1 MGFIMANS
9 TFELSEQQKK
19 ELSDI
24 FGRGVNFKDKER
36 HFYTHDVGA
45 LPSLI
50 KTMVGKSKPAAIVK
64 VKNEEKAVE
73 LINFARKYKIPV
85 VPRAGAS
92 SGYGGII
99 PTKGG
104 IIADVTP
111 MRHIINL
118 DKENLR
124 VTVGAGAV
132 WYNLEEKLNEE
143 GLAVQAVPSSAM
155 SATVGGWLAQNG
167 VGYGS
172 YEYGWSQDTM
182 ESARVVMPNGEVKEF
197 SGEELGKIIGTMGA
211 TGIITQIT
219 LKLRKYEKTG
229 AISAKFPDA
238 ASMKKAIKMVR
249 EKKVPVWAISF
260 LNPQWADM
268 KNKAPYK
275 THYGETVD
283 EHRPE
288 LPLSYIC
295 NFAYPVSRDVSAL
308 ESIVKE
314 AGGEI
319 LPEEIAEH
327 ETQEWFRSMK
337 VKRLGPSF
345 IPAEVVVP
353 VDKIDTIFNEIE
365 KKIGL
370 PVLVEGMV
378 TKGEEAIML
387 CFMPHSERSFK
398 YNLAFPLALSIVKIA
413 EENGGRIYASGLYF
427 ASQAEKVY
435 RDRFKLIKDFK
446 KEVDPDDIMNPETMT
461 GKSMINTGLSM
472 AKTFE
477 PMARIVGNMSG
488 VGHQEFKDEKG
499 LPGDIISHAFTC
511 AQCGYC
517 VNECDQYYGRGWE
530 SQSPRGKWFFI
541 KEYLAGKM
549 PLDQEQVDTFL
560 ACTTCEMCDYYCQL
574 DLPIERSW
582 MTLRENFVQK
592 RGMMTIPPF
601 EIMAQ
606 SLDNQRNIWANY
618 RVDRDKW
625 IPDDLRPKI
634 KDKAEIAYFAGCTA
648 SFVEKDVAVG
658 TARLLDEAGIEF
670 TTLGDKEAC
679 CGIPMLV
686 AGKWDVFE
694 RILKMNIANMQ
705 KAGAKTVVT
714 SCPACLLMWRTIY
727 PQWAEKL
734 GMEFDIEAR
743 HYSEV
748 LMDKLDV
755 LKPKFKVPLN
765 KTVAWHDS
773 CHIGRAGAGVYDAP
787 RELLKAI
794 PGVEFKEMEHNRE
807 KALCCGSVVTLIDEP
822 KIASKIGNVRLQ
834 EAVDQDADIMAALC
848 PCCVVQF
855 RVAARENDVNMEIQD
870 LGALAARSLGYDIPD
885 TTNDALAAW
894 AVFEKMIDLMEPENM
909 TEMMVELL
917 PDMIGAMPSYMQ
929 AMMKTVK
936 YVPGM
941 DALMKP
947 MMPKMMPMLMP
958 SLMPKVMPKMLKA
971 VEKRVPMPD
980 YMQEQMPDL
989 MPAAMENLMPNMLPQ
1004 IAPLLTPKMI
1014 EYIKAN

>member
-1 MGFIMANS
+1 MANDKY
-9 TFELSEQQKK
+9 ELSDLQKQ

-36 HFYTHDVGA
+36 TFYTHDVGA
-45 LPSLI
+45 LPSLVKGLLG
-50 KTMVGKSKPAAIVK
+50 KTKPAAIVK
-64 VKNEEKAVE
+64 VINEKKAVE
-73 LINFARKYKIPV
+73 IVNFARKYKIPI
-85 VPRAGAS
+85 VPRAGAT

-111 MRHIINL
+111 MRKIINI
-118 DKENLR
+118 DKENMK
-124 VTVGAGAV
+124 VTVGAGII
-132 WYNLEEKLNEE
+132 WSDLESKLNEE
-143 GLAVQAVPSSAM
+143 GLAVQAVPSSAVA
-155 SATVGGWLAQNG
+155 ATVGGWLAQNG

-172 YEYGWSQDTM
+172 YEFGWSQDTM
-182 ESARVVMPNGEVKEF
+182 ESARMVLPNGDVKEF
-197 SGEELGKIIGTMGA
+197 SGEELGKIIGTMGT
-211 TGIITQIT
+211 TGIITEVT
-219 LKLRKYEKTG
+219 LNLRKYEKT
-229 AISAKFPDA
+229 AAVSAEFADA
-238 ASMKKAIKMVR
+238 ASMRAAIKKAG
-249 EKKVPVWAISF
+249 EKKIPIWSISF
-260 LNPQWADM
+260 INPQWAEM
-268 KNKAPYK
+268 KNIAPYK

-283 EHRPE
+283 DNRPE
-288 LPLSYIC
+288 LPSSYIC
-295 NFAYPVSRDVSAL
+295 NFAYPESRDISGL
-308 ESIVKE
+308 KELIKES
-314 AGGEI
+314 GGKV
-319 LPEEIAEH
+319 LPQEIADH
-327 ETQEWFRSMK
+327 ETEEWFRSMK

-353 VDKIDTIFNEIE
+353 VDKIDTIFSEIN

-378 TKGEEAIML
+378 TNGDEAIML
-387 CFMPHSERSFK
+387 CFIPHSERSFK

-413 EENGGRIYASGLYF
+413 EENGGRIYSSGLYF
-427 ASQAEKVY
+427 AKQAENVFGK
-435 RDRFKLIKDFK
+435 RLPEIRKFKQQ
-446 KEVDPDDIMNPETMT
+446 VDPDDIMNPETLT
-461 GKSMINTGLSM
+461 GKPMIKTGLSL

-477 PMARIVGNMSG
+477 PMARAVGNMSG
-488 VGHQEFKDEKG
+488 AGDVAFKDEKG
-499 LPGDIISHAFTC
+499 IPGDIISHAYTC

-541 KEYLAGKM
+541 KEYLAGRAE
-549 PLDQEQVDTFL
+549 LDQEQVDTFL

-606 SLDNQRNIWANY
+606 SLDKERNIWANY

-625 IPDDLRPKI
+625 LPDDIRAKI

-658 TARLLDEAGIEF
+658 AVRILDDAGIEF
-670 TTLGDKEAC
+670 AYLGDKESC

-694 RILKMNIANMQ
+694 RILKMNIVNMQ
-705 KAGAKTVVT
+705 KKGVKTVVT
-714 SCPACLLMWRTIY
+714 SCPACMLMWRTIY

-734 GMEFDIEAR
+734 GMDFDIEAK
-743 HYSEV
+743 HYSEIV
-748 LMDKLDV
+748 MDKLDV
-755 LKPKFKVPLN
+755 LKPKFVKPLN

-794 PGVEFKEMEHNRE
+794 PGVKFKEMEHNRE

-822 KIASKIGNVRLQ
+822 KVASIIGNTRLQ

-848 PCCVVQF
+848 PCCLVQF
-855 RVAARENDVNMEIQD
+855 RIAARDNNVNMEIQD

-885 TTNDALAAW
+885 TTNDALVAW
-894 AVFEKMIDLMEPENM
+894 STFDKMIELMEPENM

-917 PDMIGAMPSYMQ
+917 PDMIGAMPSYMR

-941 DALMKP
+941 DMLMKP
-947 MMPKMMPMLMP
+947 MMPTMMPMLMP

-980 YMQEQMPDL
+980 YMKEQMPDL
-989 MPAAMENLMPNMLPQ
+989 MPAAMENLLPNMLPQ
-1004 IAPLLTPKMI
+1004 IIPLLTPKMI
-1014 EYIKAN
+1014 QYIKDN

>member
-1 MGFIMANS
+1 MTN
-9 TFELSEQQKK
+9 TVYELKDEQKQ
-19 ELSDI
+19 ELASM
-24 FGRGVNFKDKER
+24 FGKGVNFSEKER
-36 HFYTHDVGA
+36 HYYTHDVGA
-45 LPSLI
+45 LPGLV
-50 KTMVGKSKPAAIVK
+50 KKVVGNTKPAAIVK
-64 VKNEEKAVE
+64 VANEDKAVE
-73 LINFARKYKIPV
+73 LMNFARKYGIPV

-99 PTKGG
+99 PTRGG
-104 IIADVTP
+104 IVADVTP
-111 MRHIINL
+111 MRKIIDV
-118 DKENLR
+118 DKENHL
-124 VTVGAGAV
+124 VTVGAGIV
-132 WYNLEEKLNEE
+132 WYDLETKLNEE
-143 GLAVQAVPSSAM
+143 GLAVQAVPSSAL

-182 ESARVVMPNGEVKEF
+182 ESARVVLPNGEVRDF
-197 SGEELGKIIGTMGA
+197 SGEELNKIIGTMGT
-211 TGIITQIT
+211 TGIITQVT
-219 LKLRKYEKTG
+219 LRVRDYEKTA
-229 AISAKFPDA
+229 AISAEFPDSS
-238 ASMKKAIKMVR
+238 SMKEAIRKTG
-249 EKKVPVWAISF
+249 EKNIPIWAISF
-260 LNPQWADM
+260 INPQWAGM
-268 KNKAPYK
+268 KNRAPYK
-275 THYGETVD
+275 THYGETVEED
-283 EHRPE
+283 RPE
-288 LPLSYIC
+288 LPESYIC
-295 NFAYPVSRDVSAL
+295 NFAYPESRDVTGL
-308 ESIVKE
+308 KEIIEE
-314 AGGEI
+314 AGGKV

-327 ETQEWFRSMK
+327 ETEEWFRSMK

-353 VDKIDTIFNEIE
+353 VDKIDTMFKEIGDRV
-365 KKIGL
+365 GL

-378 TKGEEAIML
+378 TKGDEAVML
-387 CFMPHSERSFK
+387 CFMPHSEKSFK

-413 EENGGRIYASGLYF
+413 EENGGRIYSSGLYF
-427 ASQAEKVY
+427 SKQAENVFGK
-435 RDRFKLIKDFK
+435 RLPAIQEFK
-446 KEVDPDDIMNPETMT
+446 KQIDPDDIMNPETLT
-461 GKSMINTGLSM
+461 GKPMLRTGLSF
-472 AKTFE
+472 AKAFE
-477 PMARIVGNMSG
+477 PMARAVGNMSG
-488 VGHQEFKDEKG
+488 VDKQEFSETKG
-499 LPGDIISHAFTC
+499 IPGDIVSHAYTC

-530 SQSPRGKWFFI
+530 SQSPRGKWFFL
-541 KEYLAGKM
+541 KEYFAGRM
-549 PLDQEQVDTFL
+549 DLDQEQADTFL

-582 MTLRENFVQK
+582 MTLRENLVQK

-606 SLDNQRNIWANY
+606 SLDNQRNIWASY
-618 RVDRDKW
+618 REDRDKW
-625 IPDDLRPKI
+625 MPDDIRAKI
-634 KDKAEIAYFAGCTA
+634 KDKADIAYFAGCTA

-658 TARLLDEAGIEF
+658 TVRLLDDAGIEF
-670 TTLGDKEAC
+670 TYLGDKEAC

-705 KAGAKTVVT
+705 KHGAKTVVT

-734 GMEFDIEAR
+734 GMDFDIEAR

-773 CHIGRAGAGVYDAP
+773 CHIGRAGAGIYDAP

-794 PGVEFKEMEHNRE
+794 PGIKFKEMEHNRE

-822 KIASKIGNVRLQ
+822 DVAGKIGNVRLK
-834 EAVDQDADIMAALC
+834 EAEDQDADIMAALC

-855 RVAARENDVNMEIQD
+855 RVAAQENNVDMEIQD

-885 TTNDALAAW
+885 STNDALVAW
-894 AVFEKMIDLMEPENM
+894 ATFDKMIELMEPENM

-917 PDMIGAMPSYMQ
+917 PDMIDAMPSYMQ
-929 AMMKTVK
+929 TMMKTVK

-947 MMPKMMPMLMP
+947 MMPRMMPLLMP
-958 SLMPKVMPKMLKA
+958 SLMPKVMPKMLVA
-971 VEKRVPMPD
+971 VEKRVPMPQH
-980 YMQEQMPDL
+980 MKEQMPDL
-989 MPAAMENLMPNMLPQ
+989 MPSAMENLMPNMLPQ

-1014 EYIKAN
+1014 EYIKNN